1 MSQKNL
7 DDILKDF
14 LTRYDSDIETKPV
27 HKNHHKPVEV
37 ITMPCIHKDD
47 QEPVSIIWPDLE
59 RGPWIAGG
67 AALRWY
73 QGQPVGESDI
83 DIFCAN
89 AKQAADIIERVKSY
103 GRYSTKFESENAI
116 TLEYASYEGWSK
128 RWTIQIITRRYF
140 TSLQEVIDNFDIS
153 VCQIGTGGQEWQLGK
168 NTARDIRERNLRM
181 CMPLQPDAAKRL
193 VKYWT
198 YGYRPVEGLLDSV
211 RFNPNGKW
219 KYDAD
224 DTYQNAF

>member
-1 MSQKNL
+1 MTQTSL
-7 DDILKDF
+7 GHILKDLLARDDF
-14 LTRYDSDIETKPV
+14 DFERKPV
-27 HKNHHKPVEV
+27 HVNHRQPVKIIEVPCCHKN
-37 ITMPCIHKDD
+37 D
-47 QEPVSIIWPDLE
+47 QEPVTIIWPDLHA
-59 RGPWIAGG
+59 GPWIAGG

-83 DIFCAN
+83 DVFCAN

-103 GRYSTKFESENAI
+103 GRHSIKFESENAV
-116 TLEYASYEGWSK
+116 TLEYESHEGWSK

-140 TSLQEVIDNFDIS
+140 SSLQEVIDNFDIS
-153 VCQIGTGGQEWQLGK
+153 VCQIGTGGQEWLLGK
-168 NTARDIRERNLRM
+168 DTARDIRERNLRM
-181 CMPLQPDAAKRL
+181 RMPLQPDAAKRL

-211 RFNPNGKW
+211 KFNPNGKW
-219 KYDAD
+219 KYDHD